1 MCAVFLLCV
10 CRYGRKA
17 TMMAGGACFLAG
29 TALVTF
35 AVHMIMLVLGR
46 IVLGIGVGFA
56 TQVRA
61 GSCTALEANLCMT
74 TAAAAAWL

>member
-1 MCAVFLLCV
+1 MWLLC
-10 CRYGRKA
+10 RWGRKA

-56 TQVRA
+56 TQVRP
-61 GSCTALEANLCMT
+61 
-74 TAAAAAWL
+74 AASG